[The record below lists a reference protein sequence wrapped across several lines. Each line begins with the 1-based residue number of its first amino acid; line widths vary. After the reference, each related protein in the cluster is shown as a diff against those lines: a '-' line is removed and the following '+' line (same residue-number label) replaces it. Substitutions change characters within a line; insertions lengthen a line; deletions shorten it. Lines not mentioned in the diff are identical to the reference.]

1 MVIFAEL
8 VIFAKKKKIFGIPR
22 ILYDISFGGKNVD
35 IISL

>member
-8 VIFAKKKKIFGIPR
+8 VIFAKKQIFGIPR
-22 ILYDISFGGKNVD
+22 MLYNISFGGKNVD